1 MKHKGNENK
10 AYIEAMR
17 EIRRSNKAGTH
28 ADKREKR
35 SRTRQSQRY
44 KAITDSME
52 E

>member
-1 MKHKGNENK
+1 MKRKGIENK

-35 SRTRQSQRY
+35 SRTRQSQQY
-44 KAITDSME
+44 KAIKDSME